1 MTDLEKLISYFKEI
15 SSIPRSSGDE
25 RAISDYLVEFAKER
39 NLEVIRDQYNNVI
52 MKKPAFPGEEHRRP
66 IIFQGHIDMVYVK
79 REGSDHRYEDGI
91 EVLDDG
97 EFLHAKDT
105 TLGADNGIAVCYA
118 LMLLDSKDIKNPPLE
133 FIFTADEEVGMQGA
147 ENLDTTVLKGKALI
161 NLDSEEEGIFCVG
174 CAGGVRNTFELPI
187 EREEKHGRYVSVEVM
202 LDKLKG
208 GHSGADIH
216 LERGNA
222 IKLLGRILYELNDI
236 DFEIGAVEAKGKMN
250 VICHSAKM
258 ECYVKP
264 EELERFTESLKA
276 CERIFQNELQ
286 FSDEVEILVRVK
298 EEVDG
303 CVVYTEKTASDLKH
317 ALLLLPNGIISWSM
331 GVKGLVQ
338 TSTNLGVMEEVD
350 GQIVIGS
357 LVRSSVESQKSIV
370 KSQIEAVAD
379 LLGAKSISS
388 SDYPGWEFKKESPLR
403 DLAVE
408 KYETLFGKKA
418 VIEAIHAGLE
428 CGFWDGK
435 MENVDII
442 SMGPDM
448 TDVHTINERVSKQS
462 IDNIWKLLKEIV
474 EAY

>member
-1 MTDLEKLISYFKEI
+1 MSVLE
-15 SSIPRSSGDE
+15 
-25 RAISDYLVEFAKER
+25 
-39 NLEVIRDQYNNVI
+39 
-52 MKKPAFPGEEHRRP
+52 
-66 IIFQGHIDMVYVK
+66 
-79 REGSDHRYEDGI
+79 
-91 EVLDDG
+91 
-97 EFLHAKDT
+97 
-105 TLGADNGIAVCYA
+105 
-118 LMLLDSKDIKNPPLE
+118 
-133 FIFTADEEVGMQGA
+133 
-147 ENLDTTVLKGKALI
+147 GKALI

-187 EREEKHGRYVSVEVM
+187 EREEKHGKYVPVEVSFG
-202 LDKLKG
+202 KLKG

-222 IKLLGRILYELNDI
+222 IKLLGRILYALNDF

-258 ECYVKP
+258 ECFVRP
-264 EELERFTESLKA
+264 EDAERFTERLKA
-276 CERIFQNELQ
+276 CEAVFQNELQ
-286 FSDEVEILVRVK
+286 FSDEVEILSK
-298 EEVDG
+298 IKPEVDS
-303 CVVYTEKTASDLKH
+303 CMVYTEKTAWNVKN

-338 TSTNLGVMEEVD
+338 TSTNLGVMEEED
-350 GQIVIGS
+350 GKLVIGS

-370 KSQIEAVAD
+370 RSQIEAVAD
-379 LLGAKSISS
+379 VLGGKSISS

-403 DLAVE
+403 DLAIE

-448 TDVHTINERVSKQS
+448 MDVHTVKERVSKQS
-462 IDNIWKLLKEIV
+462 IDNVWKLLKEIV

>member
-1 MTDLEKLISYFKEI
+1 MTDLEKIISYFKQI
-15 SSIPRSSGDE
+15 SKIPRTSGDE
-25 RAISDYLVEFAKER
+25 QAISDYLVAFAKER
-39 NLEVIRDQYNNVI
+39 NLEVIQDEYNNVI
-52 MKKPAFPGEEHRRP
+52 IKKPAFPGEEHRRP

-79 REGSDHRYEDGI
+79 TEDSDHRYEDGI
-91 EVLDDG
+91 EVLDNG
-97 EFLHAKDT
+97 EFLYAKDT

-133 FIFTADEEVGMQGA
+133 FIFTVDEEVGMKGA
-147 ENLDTTVLKGKALI
+147 ENLDMSVLEGKALI

-187 EREEKHGRYVSVEVM
+187 EREEKHGTYVPVEVSFG
-202 LDKLKG
+202 KLQG

-222 IKLLGRILYELNDI
+222 IKLLGRILYALNDFG
-236 DFEIGAVEAKGKMN
+236 FEIGAVEAKGKMN

-258 ECYVKP
+258 ECFVRP
-264 EELERFTESLKA
+264 EDVERFTECLKA
-276 CERIFQNELQ
+276 CEAVFQNELQ
-286 FSDEVEILVRVK
+286 FSDEVEVLVEVK
-298 EEVDG
+298 PEVDS
-303 CVVYTEKTASDLKH
+303 CTVYTEKTASNVKN

-338 TSTNLGVMEEVD
+338 TSTNLGVMEEED
-350 GQIVIGS
+350 GKLVIGS

-379 LLGAKSISS
+379 VLGGKSISS
-388 SDYPGWEFKKESPLR
+388 RDYPGWEFKKESPLR
-403 DLAVE
+403 DLAIE
-408 KYETLFGKKA
+408 KYEALFGKKA

-448 TDVHTINERVSKQS
+448 MDVHTVKERVSKQS
-462 IDNIWKLLKEIV
+462 IDNVWKLLKEIV

>member
-1 MTDLEKLISYFKEI
+1 
-15 SSIPRSSGDE
+15 
-25 RAISDYLVEFAKER
+25 
-39 NLEVIRDQYNNVI
+39 
-52 MKKPAFPGEEHRRP
+52 
-66 IIFQGHIDMVYVK
+66 
-79 REGSDHRYEDGI
+79 
-91 EVLDDG
+91 
-97 EFLHAKDT
+97 
-105 TLGADNGIAVCYA
+105 
-118 LMLLDSKDIKNPPLE
+118 MLLDSKDIKNPPLE
-133 FIFTADEEVGMQGA
+133 FIFTVDEEVGMKGA
-147 ENLDTTVLKGKALI
+147 ENLDMSVLKGKALI

-187 EREEKHGRYVSVEVM
+187 EREEKHGTYVPVEVSFG
-202 LDKLKG
+202 KLQG

-222 IKLLGRILYELNDI
+222 IKLLGRILYALNDFG
-236 DFEIGAVEAKGKMN
+236 FEIGAVEAKGKMN

-258 ECYVKP
+258 ECFVRP
-264 EELERFTESLKA
+264 EDVERFTECLKA
-276 CERIFQNELQ
+276 CEAVFQNELQ
-286 FSDEVEILVRVK
+286 FSDEVEVLVEVK
-298 EEVDG
+298 PEVDS
-303 CVVYTEKTASDLKH
+303 CTVYTEKTASNVKN

-338 TSTNLGVMEEVD
+338 TSTNLGVMEEED
-350 GQIVIGS
+350 GKLVIGS

-379 LLGAKSISS
+379 VLGGKSISS

-403 DLAVE
+403 DLAIE
-408 KYETLFGKKA
+408 KYEALFGKKA

-448 TDVHTINERVSKQS
+448 MDVHTVKERVSKQS
-462 IDNIWKLLKEIV
+462 IDNVWKLLKEIV

>member
-1 MTDLEKLISYFKEI
+1 MTDLEKIISYFKQI
-15 SSIPRSSGDE
+15 SKIPRTSGDE
-25 RAISDYLVEFAKER
+25 QAISDYLVAFAKER
-39 NLEVIRDQYNNVI
+39 NLEVIQDEYNNVI
-52 MKKPAFPGEEHRRP
+52 IKKPAFPGEEHRRP

-79 REGSDHRYEDGI
+79 TEDSDHRYEDGI
-91 EVLDDG
+91 EVLDNG
-97 EFLHAKDT
+97 EFLYAKDT

-118 LMLLDSKDIKNPPLE
+118 LMLLDSKDINPPLE
-133 FIFTADEEVGMQGA
+133 FIFTVDEEVGMKGA
-147 ENLDTTVLKGKALI
+147 ENLDMSVLEGKALI

-187 EREEKHGRYVSVEVM
+187 EREEKHGTYVPVEVSFG
-202 LDKLKG
+202 KLQG

-222 IKLLGRILYELNDI
+222 IKLLGRILYALNDF

-258 ECYVKP
+258 ECFVRP
-264 EELERFTESLKA
+264 EDVERFTECLKA
-276 CERIFQNELQ
+276 CEAVFQNELQ
-286 FSDEVEILVRVK
+286 FSDEVEVLVEVK
-298 EEVDG
+298 PEVDS
-303 CVVYTEKTASDLKH
+303 CTVYTEKTASNVKN

-338 TSTNLGVMEEVD
+338 TSTNLGVMEEED
-350 GQIVIGS
+350 GKLVIGS

-379 LLGAKSISS
+379 VLGGKSISS

-403 DLAVE
+403 DLAIE
-408 KYETLFGKKA
+408 KYEALFGKKA

-448 TDVHTINERVSKQS
+448 MDVHTVKERVSKQS
-462 IDNIWKLLKEIV
+462 IDNVWKLLKEIV